1 MIWATTKNSTSV
13 RFGFG
18 HLCHKHKKMFTLEH
32 LKDCDQIQGCP
43 DIAKFAER
51 IKRGENIRLWDE
63 KEILEAVAQFSYLAM
78 QMEHLTKSNRASL
91 RKLPQM
97 RRKGQD
103 TTTT

>member
-1 MIWATTKNSTSV
+1 M
-13 RFGFG
+13 
-18 HLCHKHKKMFTLEH
+18 
-32 LKDCDQIQGCP
+32 
-43 DIAKFAER
+43 
-51 IKRGENIRLWDE
+51 GENIRLWDE